1 MTEPIEEGDKVKAEI
16 VHILYKDQ
24 IKYIQEEGMWYV
36 LLINNDI
43 HVVFQFVS
51 HRKDQLLKASVHCN
65 IGLTQSTGALPNCT
79 TTTIVR

>member
-43 HVVFQFVS
+43 HVVF
-51 HRKDQLLKASVHCN
+51 
-65 IGLTQSTGALPNCT
+65 
-79 TTTIVR
+79 